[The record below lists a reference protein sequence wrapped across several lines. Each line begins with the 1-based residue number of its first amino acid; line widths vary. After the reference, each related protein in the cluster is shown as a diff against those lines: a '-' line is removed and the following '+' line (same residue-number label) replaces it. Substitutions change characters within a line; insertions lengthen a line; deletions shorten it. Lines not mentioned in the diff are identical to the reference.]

1 MLHHRSDEYLME
13 VCVYFITSF
22 IQIPRRRILCSCHI
36 LAFQVVGEGRLVP
49 AQRSDLLEAPSLRH
63 EFTSVSCPIIEHTES
78 APAPAAGVGVGVG
91 VTAPPRSSPPPPEDN
106 APPCDIKLVING
118 CSYNDAAAIP
128 LLADA

>member
-1 MLHHRSDEYLME
+1 MYPSLKTLSYLGISWPCT
-13 VCVYFITSF
+13 VNCDIV
-22 IQIPRRRILCSCHI
+22 
-36 LAFQVVGEGRLVP
+36 AVQVVGEGRLAP
-49 AQRSDLLEAPSLRH
+49 AQRNDLLEAPSLRH

-78 APAPAAGVGVGVG
+78 VATPAVGMGVAKPARA
-91 VTAPPRSSPPPPEDN
+91 TPPPEDN